1 MTDLY
6 DFTHIP
12 DKKPQNILNP
22 WRTQIIFKKEI
33 YIKYIFTVDFW
44 TVCGIFGMSC
54 PVIQEKGEQNKAW
67 KKKNSQ

>member
-33 YIKYIFTVDFW
+33 YIKYIFTVDF
-44 TVCGIFGMSC
+44 
-54 PVIQEKGEQNKAW
+54 
-67 KKKNSQ
+67 

>member
-6 DFTHIP
+6 DFPHIP

-33 YIKYIFTVDFW
+33 YIKYIFTVDF
-44 TVCGIFGMSC
+44 
-54 PVIQEKGEQNKAW
+54 
-67 KKKNSQ
+67 

>member
-1 MTDLY
+1 MPDLY
-6 DFTHIP
+6 DFQHISG
-12 DKKPQNILNP
+12 KKLLNIPNS

-44 TVCGIFGMSC
+44 AGCGIFGMSC
-54 PVIQEKGEQNKAW
+54 PMIQEKGEQNKAW